1 LTPAEL
7 SQTLSAYASGLEAEL
22 ALLNRVQQLS
32 AQQQDASRQHD
43 AERLR
48 GIADER
54 TRLMSGLVRIEHEIR
69 SARQRLA
76 DHQRAAAALPGF
88 DTVVRLHRKA
98 AALVNDILA
107 ADQETMSALRA
118 AEIARHEAAQAIEA
132 GETTLNAYRRVLN
145 PSAIGPSLVER
156 RG

>member
-7 SQTLSAYASGLEAEL
+7 SQALSAYASGLEAEL
-22 ALLNRVQQLS
+22 ALLNRVQELS
-32 AQQQDASRQHD
+32 TQQQDASQQHD

-48 GIADER
+48 SIADER

-76 DHQRAAAALPGF
+76 DHQRAASALPGF
-88 DTVVRLHRKA
+88 DTVVRLHRTA
-98 AALVNDILA
+98 AALVTGILA
-107 ADQETMSALRA
+107 ADQETMAALRA

>member
-22 ALLNRVQQLS
+22 ALLNHVQRLS
-32 AQQQDASRQHD
+32 AEQQEATRQHD
-43 AERLR
+43 ADRLR
-48 GIADER
+48 SIADER

-69 SARQRLA
+69 SARHRLA
-76 DHQRAAAALPGF
+76 DHQRAASALPGF
-88 DTVVRLHRKA
+88 DNVVRLHRMA
-98 AALVNDILA
+98 AALVNEILA

-118 AEIARHEAAQAIEA
+118 AEAARHEAAQAIEA

>member
-22 ALLNRVQQLS
+22 ALLNRVQRLS
-32 AQQQDASRQHD
+32 AEQHDATRQHD
-43 AERLR
+43 PDRLR

-76 DHQRAAAALPGF
+76 DHQRAASALPGF
-88 DTVVRLHRKA
+88 DTVVRLHRTA
-98 AALVNDILA
+98 AALVNEILA
-107 ADQETMSALRA
+107 ADQETMAALRA
-118 AEIARHEAAQAIEA
+118 AEAARHEAAQAIEA
-132 GETTLNAYRRVLN
+132 GETTLNAYRRVIN
-145 PSAIGPSLVER
+145 PSTTGPSLVER

>member
-22 ALLNRVQQLS
+22 ALLNRVQRLS
-32 AQQQDASRQHD
+32 AEQQEASREHD

-48 GIADER
+48 SIADER

-76 DHQRAAAALPGF
+76 DHQRAASALPGF
-88 DTVVRLHRKA
+88 DTVVRLHRTA
-98 AALVNDILA
+98 AALVNEILA
-107 ADQETMSALRA
+107 ADQETMAALRA
-118 AEIARHEAAQAIEA
+118 AEAARHEAAQAIEA
-132 GETTLNAYRRVLN
+132 GETTLNAYRRVIN
-145 PSAIGPSLVER
+145 PSTTGPSLVER

>member
-1 LTPAEL
+1 MTPAEL

-76 DHQRAAAALPGF
+76 DHQRAATALPGF

-107 ADQETMSALRA
+107 ADQETMAALRA

-145 PSAIGPSLVER
+145 PAAIGPSLVER